1 MSIEAKKF
9 ELVLP
14 SDGNG
19 VSIIL
24 CGASRSGKTTMMK
37 YLYKEYFSKCI
48 TVMFSMNKHAN
59 IYKDM
64 DEKVLISDKFHS
76 ELLRE
81 MHEIN
86 SLCDNKWNF
95 LVLSDDYVDNS
106 IKNDPEITRCMTLY
120 RNCQV
125 NSLWSFQGRTLMS
138 AVGRNN
144 ANYILIFRQNT
155 PQEYENV
162 IKEFLSMY
170 LPTGMSMREMVEYV
184 MIATQDHQFF
194 FINALEGKCYLSKLS
209 KSQTGL

>member
-1 MSIEAKKF
+1 
-9 ELVLP
+9 
-14 SDGNG
+14 
-19 VSIIL
+19 
-24 CGASRSGKTTMMK
+24 
-37 YLYKEYFSKCI
+37 
-48 TVMFSMNKHAN
+48 MFSMNKHAN

-86 SLCDNKWNF
+86 SLCDNKFNF
-95 LVLSDDYVDNS
+95 LVISDDYVDNS

-125 NSLWSFQGRTLMS
+125 NSCWSFQGRTLMS

-209 KSQTGL
+209 KSQAGL